1 MEIIITLN
9 NIMNIYSLCNPA
21 FIYLVIAIIFLL
33 ITIVKSFNMIG
44 TIITLLF
51 MLLWTWVLNYLCI
64 NGYSTIAWILLII
77 LSFGL
82 FKAI

>member
-1 MEIIITLN
+1 MKIS
-9 NIMNIYSLCNPA
+9 SLCNPA
-21 FIYLVIAIIFLL
+21 FVYLVIAIIFLL
-33 ITIVKSFNMIG
+33 ITMAKNFNMIG
-44 TIITLLF
+44 SIINLIF

-64 NGYSTIAWILLII
+64 HGYSTIAWVLLIL